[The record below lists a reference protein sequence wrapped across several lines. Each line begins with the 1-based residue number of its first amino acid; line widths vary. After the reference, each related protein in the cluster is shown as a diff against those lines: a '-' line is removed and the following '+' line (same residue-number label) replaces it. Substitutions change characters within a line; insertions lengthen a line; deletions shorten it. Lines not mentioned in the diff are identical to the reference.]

1 MDVSKK
7 ITEKRKTINDN
18 KNGLF
23 LFDKLKNNKNKQ

>member
-7 ITEKRKTINDN
+7 ITEKKTINDN